1 MKQVIQRAKYTE
13 LPAELLLIKSE
24 VKVRAVDKNDYPDS
38 WKNLRKTER
47 EKAIEIGNALLKMA
61 TQKAALSQLPLRK
74 QKNGIKIIRNRNV

>member
-47 EKAIEIGNALLKMA
+47 EKAIEIGNALLKDGYSESRAIPIA
-61 TQKAALSQLPLRK
+61 TSKAEEWY
-74 QKNGIKIIRNRNV
+74 KNHKES